1 MALFWHTGKFYRHT
15 GNRVLY
21 STFMN
26 HSTGRSCGFTLVE
39 IMVVVAIIGLLT
51 AIALPSF
58 RKARMQTR
66 ASRVCNDLRIA
77 VDTFEVYALEK
88 GTYPPDVRP
97 GDTPSGMASYTKNF
111 DWAAPTEAG
120 GRWDWDNS
128 SVGITAGV
136 TLIGPGL
143 DMQVVQLVDEKI
155 DDGVLTSGRFRR
167 TGAGG
172 YTYVIAD

>member
-1 MALFWHTGKFYRHT
+1 
-15 GNRVLY
+15 
-21 STFMN
+21 
-26 HSTGRSCGFTLVE
+26 
-39 IMVVVAIIGLLT
+39 MVVVTIIGLLS
-51 AIALPSF
+51 AIAFQSF
-58 RKARMQTR
+58 RKVRMQTR

-77 VDTFEVYALEK
+77 MDTFEVYALEN
-88 GTYPPDVRP
+88 GTYPPDVQP
-97 GDTPSGMASYTKNF
+97 GQIPSGMGVYTKNF
-111 DWAAPTEAG
+111 DWTASTEAG

-143 DMQVVQLVDEKI
+143 NLPVVQLVDERI